1 MVLVGLKI
9 NNSKLHFF
17 NTMLNIS
24 IINKNS
30 YKTVKYFNTI
40 TERAL
45 LSFRF
50 NITPQ
55 PNPDNIYS

>member
-50 NITPQ
+50 NINPQ